1 MGWGRNAT
9 IMHTSLQGQQEVYFY
24 FEGGILN
31 KPWLISTWLNIVFH
45 LTKKVKINNT
55 WLFWNL
61 FNVLNCSSLLFWLVM
76 CKKYYKLVRVQVL
89 RSQLSYVGGILL
101 CGCLE
106 KLTPFLIKD
115 ILILVRNM
123 MKHSHG
129 WYFSSG

>member
-1 MGWGRNAT
+1 MVVLKS
-9 IMHTSLQGQQEVYFY
+9 IQCIELQLTAF
-24 FEGGILN
+24 FD
-31 KPWLISTWLNIVFH
+31 LI
-45 LTKKVKINNT
+45 
-55 WLFWNL
+55 
-61 FNVLNCSSLLFWLVM
+61 VM